1 MRRFDDN
8 SPQPAVSLPVVLA
21 VPDGVPDWITVELIR
36 QTLETWQPYYQD
48 SLSVEDAITMIL
60 NVGQL
65 FRVLGRS

>member
-8 SPQPAVSLPVVLA
+8 SPQPAVSLPAALA
-21 VPDGVPDWITVELIR
+21 VPDGVPDWITVDLIR
-36 QTLETWQPYYQD
+36 QTLETWQHYYQD